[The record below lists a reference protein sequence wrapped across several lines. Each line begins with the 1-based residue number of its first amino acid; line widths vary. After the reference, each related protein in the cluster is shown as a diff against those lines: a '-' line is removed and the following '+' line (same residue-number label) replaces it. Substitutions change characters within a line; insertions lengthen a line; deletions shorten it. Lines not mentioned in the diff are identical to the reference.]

1 MKQVDWKC
9 RQKDKNYLY
18 TVNSE
23 IASAKY
29 TLEYCRDTEQRLRQE
44 LHKLYEEKRKIES
57 LIRGSNNDIAE

>member
-1 MKQVDWKC
+1 
-9 RQKDKNYLY
+9 
-18 TVNSE
+18 VNSE